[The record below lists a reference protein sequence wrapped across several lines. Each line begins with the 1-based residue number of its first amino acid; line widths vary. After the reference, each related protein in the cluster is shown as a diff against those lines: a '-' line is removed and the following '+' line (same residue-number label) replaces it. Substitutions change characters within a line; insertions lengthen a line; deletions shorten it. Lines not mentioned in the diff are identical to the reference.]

1 MELEIQVTP
10 STPQK
15 VLEER
20 IKTIA
25 KDAKI
30 IEEVEA
36 LCAKV
41 VDQFSQTWESLIDEY
56 ELEKIIE
63 QLHTGET

>member
-36 LCAKV
+36 FCAKA
-41 VDQFSQTWESLIDEY
+41 VDQFSQTWESLINEY